1 MNGYS
6 SVFWLALCASLTA
19 LGLVVTVLVG
29 RKRSTRSMLH
39 GAAWSLIPIAAYMT
53 GSTLMLWRIGEAI
66 GAFASA
72 FVFSTLRWAGIGV
85 VALIAV
91 LFLVSGGRA
100 RRRAARE
107 GRAARAA
114 RKQEKKAA
122 EASADGGAGAVTRGS
137 RGAVTSGTAG
147 GLGVSGMGTSSASAG
162 AASKTARQPEPARKV
177 KAAGGKAAADDD
189 MADIEEILR
198 NRGLLP
204 EAHECFDPPMPQRVY
219 VVITR
224 L

>member
-19 LGLVVTVLVG
+19 LGLVLTVVIG
-29 RKRSTRSMLH
+29 RKRSTRSMLY

-66 GAFASA
+66 GSFASS

-85 VALIAV
+85 VGLIVV

-100 RRRAARE
+100 RRKAARE
-107 GRAARAA
+107 GRAGRVA
-114 RKQEKKAA
+114 RKQEKRAA
-122 EASADGGAGAVTRGS
+122 AASASGGGGSVTPGS

-147 GLGVSGMGTSSASAG
+147 GLGVSGTGKVPSSAG
-162 AASKTARQPEPARKV
+162 TPVPPAREPEPARRA
-177 KAAGGKAAADDD
+177 KAAGGKPAADDD
-189 MADIEEILR
+189 MADVEEILR
-198 NRGLLP
+198 KRGILP
-204 EAHECFDPPMPQRVY
+204 ATHECSGLPVR
-219 VVITR
+219 
-224 L
+224 